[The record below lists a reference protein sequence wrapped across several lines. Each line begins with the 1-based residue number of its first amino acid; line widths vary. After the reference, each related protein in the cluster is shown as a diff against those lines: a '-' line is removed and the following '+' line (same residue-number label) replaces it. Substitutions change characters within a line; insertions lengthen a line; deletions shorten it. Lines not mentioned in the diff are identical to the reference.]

1 MSDEDKPNKLV
12 FQFDTTSILE
22 IVGKW
27 FESKMIHYSDEMFS
41 DYYEHV
47 KGRLLTSESFNDYLL
62 LRVNELIFKLLGDY
76 HGKKKETYKDVAE
89 EEDELVPQ
97 WFLTERYAEIQEM
110 FSSKFFKH
118 SFTEIDVEY
127 DSALKIFSVTLHLEK
142 EIDSTSY
149 EILLND
155 VRSYLKNRITLLNF
169 NHGKVLGPN
178 ILDITFGI
186 DW

>member
-1 MSDEDKPNKLV
+1 MSDEEKSDKIL
-12 FQFDTTSILE
+12 FEFDINNILD

-27 FESKMIHYSDEMFS
+27 FESKMIHYSDEMFR
-41 DYYEHV
+41 DYYKHIQS
-47 KGRLLTSESFNDYLL
+47 KILPGESLNEYLL

-76 HGKKKETYKDVAE
+76 HEKKKDTYKEVTE
-89 EEDELVPQ
+89 EEAELVPQ
-97 WFLTERYAEIQEM
+97 WFLTERYTEIQEM

-118 SFTEIDVEY
+118 TFASVDIEY
-127 DSALKIFSVTLHLEK
+127 DSAIKIFGVTLHLEK

-169 NHGKVLGPN
+169 NQGKVLGPN
-178 ILDITFGI
+178 ILEITFGI